1 MFLML
6 KTHEEIFNQIFEI
19 ANNFKKD
26 EENYLLAYKYF
37 LNYFQEVDNIQLDN
51 IVIGISFTYS
61 WMPTILKKIDL
72 TNPEKLV
79 LIFNKVKDDEILTT
93 QEFLILKNSFNNSI
107 VGTSKLLHFI
117 NPEKYAIW
125 DSRVVRFLTG
135 KESHNSKF
143 QDPKTYLEY
152 LTLIEMLKKDTKFH
166 NFYELMI
173 QKVGYEI
180 SESRALELA
189 FFKGG

>member
-1 MFLML
+1 MFLIL

-37 LNYFQEVDNIQLDN
+37 INYFEQIENIQLDN

-79 LIFNKVKDDEILTT
+79 LIFNKVKDGEILTT
-93 QEFLILKNSFNNSI
+93 QELLILKNSFNNSI

-117 NPEKYAIW
+117 NP
-125 DSRVVRFLTG
+125 
-135 KESHNSKF
+135 
-143 QDPKTYLEY
+143 
-152 LTLIEMLKKDTKFH
+152 
-166 NFYELMI
+166 
-173 QKVGYEI
+173 
-180 SESRALELA
+180 
-189 FFKGG
+189 